1 MTENI
6 RLEFVDMINENEWMD
21 DFSKQKAIQK
31 VFLNLTI
38 GFLLIFI

>member
-31 VFLNLTI
+31 VFTKNN
-38 GFLLIFI
+38 FWWRV